1 MRKTRRCAFCGKEF
15 VVNSG
20 MQKYCSEECAERAKS
35 ARRKRQQDFL
45 HAVEPALELQN
56 QEYLTFAKA
65 AVLMGCSRQ
74 YIYKLVAQ
82 GMLPASRIS
91 SRMSFVRKA
100 DIERMLSANPYH
112 RVLPTARPKKS
123 KVPSPKTSASSLPSH
138 SKVCNSKEE
147 ILDYLSGEE
156 VMERY
161 KVKKSWLYA
170 SAKRNQVPICRI
182 AGQNYYS
189 RRHLDEIF
197 GLSVDVDSIEEWL
210 TTHEAMELY
219 SLSAGSLHSYAHR
232 HHIPT
237 KREYGQTYYSKE
249 HLDALRR
256 TDLVA
261 DDRYYTTE
269 QVAEKYGMTKSNV
282 CHIVKVQHITKVKV
296 GVKNLLPKIEVDKV
310 MADRLAQYGSYRIQQ

>member
-1 MRKTRRCAFCGKEF
+1 MRKTKRCSFCGKEF
-15 VVNSG
+15 LPNSG
-20 MQKYCSEECAERAKS
+20 MQKYCSEECAEKAKA
-35 ARRKRQQDFL
+35 ARKKRQQDFL

-74 YIYKLVAQ
+74 YVYKLVAQ
-82 GMLPASRIS
+82 GILPASRIS

-100 DIERMLSANPYH
+100 DIERMLSSNPYH

-123 KVPSPKTSASSLPSH
+123 KASPKDSASSLPSR
-138 SKVCNSKEE
+138 SKTNDKEE
-147 ILDYLSGEE
+147 VLDYLSGEE

-161 KVKKSWLYA
+161 KVKKSWLYT
-170 SAKRNQVPICRI
+170 SAKRNQIPVCRI

-189 RRHLDEIF
+189 RKHLDEIF
-197 GLSVDVDSIEEWL
+197 GLAADVESIEEWV
-210 TTHEAMELY
+210 TTDEVTALY
-219 SLSAGSLHSYAHR
+219 NMQPTALRSYTHR

-269 QVAEKYGMTKSNV
+269 QVAEKYGMTKANV
-282 CHIVKVQHITKVKV
+282 CVIVKKHDIGKVKV
-296 GVKNLLPKIEVDKV
+296 GVKNLLPKVEIDKV
-310 MADRLAQYGSYRIQQ
+310 MADRLAQYGSYRIQP

>member
-1 MRKTRRCAFCGKEF
+1 MRKTKRCAFCGKEF
-15 VVNSG
+15 VANSG
-20 MQKYCSEECAERAKS
+20 MQKYCSEECAEKAKA
-35 ARRKRQQDFL
+35 ARKKRQQDFL
-45 HAVEPALELQN
+45 RAVEPALELQS

-65 AVLMGCSRQ
+65 AMLMGCSRQ

-82 GMLPASRIS
+82 GKLPASRIS

-112 RVLPTARPKKS
+112 RVLPTAQPKKS
-123 KVPSPKTSASSLPSH
+123 KSASPKAFTSSLPSR
-138 SKVCNSKEE
+138 SKTNNKEE
-147 ILDYLSGEE
+147 VLDYLSGEE

-170 SAKRNQVPICRI
+170 SAKRYQVPICRI

-197 GLSVDVDSIEEWL
+197 GLAADVERIEEWV
-210 TTHEAMELY
+210 TADEVITLY
-219 SLSAGSLHSYAHR
+219 NMQPTALRSYAHR

-261 DDRYYTTE
+261 DDSYYTTE
-269 QVAEKYGMTKSNV
+269 QVATKYGMTKSNV
-282 CHIVKVQHITKVKV
+282 CHIVKVQHIAKVKV
-296 GVKNLLPKIEVDKV
+296 GVKNLLPKVEIDRV
-310 MADRLAQYGSYRIQQ
+310 MADRLAQFGSYRIQP

>member
-1 MRKTRRCAFCGKEF
+1 MRKTKRCAFCGKEF
-15 VVNSG
+15 VANSG
-20 MQKYCSEECAERAKS
+20 MQKYCSEVCAEKAK
-35 ARRKRQQDFL
+35 ATRKKRQQDFL
-45 HAVEPALELQN
+45 RAVEPALELQS

-74 YIYKLVAQ
+74 YVYKLVSQ
-82 GMLPASRIS
+82 GKLPASRIS
-91 SRMSFVRKA
+91 NRMSFVRKA

-112 RVLPTARPKKS
+112 RVLPTAQPKKS
-123 KVPSPKTSASSLPSH
+123 KVSSPKASASSLPFH
-138 SKVCNSKEE
+138 SKACGKEE
-147 ILDYLSGEE
+147 VLDYLSGEE

-197 GLSVDVDSIEEWL
+197 GLAADVESIEEWL
-210 TTHEAMELY
+210 TTPEAMELY

-237 KREYGQTYYSKE
+237 KREYGQTFYSKE

-256 TDLVA
+256 TDLVS
-261 DDRYYTTE
+261 DESYYTTD

-282 CHIVKVQHITKVKV
+282 CHIVKVQQITKVKV
-296 GVKNLLPKIEVDKV
+296 GVKNLLPKVEVDKV
-310 MADRLAQYGSYRIQQ
+310 MADRLAQYGSYRIQP